1 MSDFETIQDIVLKAY
16 QGMPPNVWD
25 HVAGGTESETTLR
38 RNRLALDSLAFRP
51 RVLRN
56 VTEID
61 PSTTLLGRDM
71 RIPVF
76 LAPVAGLEQ
85 VHPEGALP
93 ALRAAS
99 EFGVMM
105 FLGSINQLDLETAAR
120 SASENLVFQLYM
132 QGDDTWLEAYLDR
145 VKKARCRGFC
155 LTVDTALY
163 SRRERDLV
171 NRYAPPGR
179 RGQPRKDFDYQ
190 AAMTWDL
197 VDRVRERLD
206 IPVIIK
212 GIATAE
218 DARMAVDHGVDVV
231 YVSNHGGRQLDHG
244 RGSIDVLPEVIA
256 AVDGRAEVVV
266 DSGFV
271 RGTDVLK
278 AVALGAR
285 AVGIGKLQVWSIA
298 AGGDAVVG
306 QMLALLENEI
316 TVSMGLLGVTRLD
329 QLDPSY
335 LRPEKAVI
343 HPDTFSPFPSLGR
356 LIGG

>member
-1 MSDFETIQDIVLKAY
+1 MSDFETIQDIILKAY
-16 QGMPPNVWD
+16 RGMPPNIWD
-25 HVAGGTESETTLR
+25 HVAGGTESETTLQ
-38 RNRLALDSLAFRP
+38 RNRQALDSLAFRP

-56 VTEID
+56 VTKID
-61 PSTTLLGRDM
+61 ASTTLLGCPM

-93 ALRAAS
+93 AFRAAT
-99 EFGVMM
+99 EFGILT
-105 FLGSINQLDLETAAR
+105 FLGSINQLDLESAAEK
-120 SASENLVFQLYM
+120 AGENLVFQLYM
-132 QGDDTWLEAYLDR
+132 QGDDAWLDAYLDR
-145 VKKARCRGFC
+145 VAKARCRGFC
-155 LTVDTALY
+155 LTVDIALY
-163 SRRERDLV
+163 SKRERDLF

-179 RGQPRKDFDYQ
+179 RGQPRKDFEYQ

-206 IPVIIK
+206 IPVILK

-244 RGSIDVLPEVIA
+244 RGSIDILPEVIE

-266 DSGFV
+266 DGGFV

-278 AVALGAR
+278 AIALGAR
-285 AVGIGKLQVWSIA
+285 AVGIGKLQVWAIA
-298 AGGDAVVG
+298 AGGDAAVG

-316 TVSMGLLGVTRLD
+316 TVSMGLLGITRPD
-329 QLDPSY
+329 QLDPSFLHPAKPVVY
-335 LRPEKAVI
+335 
-343 HPDTFSPFPSLGR
+343 PDTLSPFPSIAR
-356 LIGG
+356 LLRD

>member
-16 QGMPPNVWD
+16 RGMTPNVWD

-38 RNRLALDSLAFRP
+38 RNRQALDSLAFRP

-61 PSTTLLGRDM
+61 PSTIFLGRNM

-76 LAPVAGLEQ
+76 LAPVAGLQQ
-85 VHPEGALP
+85 VHTEGALP
-93 ALRAAS
+93 ALRAAA
-99 EFGVMM
+99 EYGVLM
-105 FLGSINQLDLETAAR
+105 FLGSINQLDLETAAET
-120 SASENLVFQLYM
+120 AEDNLVFQLYM
-132 QGDDTWLEAYLDR
+132 QGDDAWLDAYLAR
-145 VKKARCRGFC
+145 VQKARCRGFC
-155 LTVDTALY
+155 LTVDIALY
-163 SRRERDLV
+163 SKRERDLV

-179 RGQPRKDFDYQ
+179 EERPRKDFEHQ

-206 IPVIIK
+206 IPLILK

-218 DARMAVDHGVDVV
+218 DARMAIDHGVDVV

-298 AGGDAVVG
+298 AGGQAAVG
-306 QMLALLENEI
+306 QMLALLEDEI
-316 TVSMGLLGVTRLD
+316 TVSMGLLGITRLD

-335 LRPEKAVI
+335 LHPEKPVI
-343 HPDTFSPFPSLGR
+343 PPDTFSPFPSLGR
-356 LIGG
+356 RIGD